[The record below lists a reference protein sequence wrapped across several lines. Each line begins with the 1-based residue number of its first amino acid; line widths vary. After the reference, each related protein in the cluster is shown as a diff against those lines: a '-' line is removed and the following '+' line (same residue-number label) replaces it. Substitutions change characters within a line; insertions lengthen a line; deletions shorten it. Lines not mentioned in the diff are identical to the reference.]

1 MKPITCDIAG
11 ASCILF
17 MKKIILLLAVAA
29 FALSTV
35 PSAEA
40 GPGKHVKTVKHV
52 KHAKHHNKHHNKHHA
67 A

>member
-1 MKPITCDIAG
+1 MTPITCDTAG

-17 MKKIILLLAVAA
+17 MKKFILLLAVAA
-29 FALSTV
+29 FALSIV

-40 GPGKHVKTVKHV
+40 GQGKHAKIVKHV
-52 KHAKHHNKHHNKHHA
+52 KHQAKHHKHHNKHHA